1 MDNMQE
7 NTAGIVLEEQE
18 NTVTAAT
25 AENKPRPWYKLPV
38 ITIPA
43 ILVLLVMAYIFATT
57 LVASMQKYSIRKG
70 WLDSPYIGFRHYQT
84 YLANGDVWSTILHT
98 VLARL
103 LVLGVCGGLTAAMC
117 AAYRKMKRPGEVL
130 TIACLWLILAAIPVA
145 APELPGILYLVKAKM
160 TSGELIYLVTVGLQ
174 TLGIFCFITG
184 LFTYLKKDP
193 FHGLLLAAL
202 IWLLGNLS
210 TNAVYV
216 SSTNKNTLLNM
227 QIFYDSLSGGNIGQ
241 GAALSVIKILLQ
253 VLIGIIPAILLCR
266 NTRKKAALT
275 RSTHA
280 EYWLVPVAA
289 IGTAAAL
296 LLAGP
301 AGKIEDQWLKAAVY
315 SLAVAMAGAAVGGMI
330 AYSFVRLMTCMSGRL
345 YTMVAVILSAAMSCV
360 IAEYM
365 AANSLRM
372 IDRPFLYALL
382 SAFDWRMILLMVM
395 ITCALRNT
403 GEKRPVLLASAL
415 ALLAASFTWGELNIA
430 MLYDRASNTI
440 GSLFLAMIKNLDVW
454 WEKEAQI
461 LLVMALPPLLM
472 GTGAAFLMKRAFSA
486 PKE

>member
-7 NTAGIVLEEQE
+7 NTAGIVPEEQE
-18 NTVTAAT
+18 NTVTSAT

-43 ILVLLVMAYIFATT
+43 VLVLLAMAYIFATT

-84 YLANGDVWSTILHT
+84 YLANGDLWSTILHT

-117 AAYRKMKRPGEVL
+117 AAYRKMKKPGEVL

-145 APELPGILYLVKAKM
+145 APEFPGILYLVKAKM

-216 SSTNKNTLLNM
+216 YSTNKNTLLNI
-227 QIFYDSLSGGNIGQ
+227 QIFCDSFRGGNIGQ

-275 RSTHA
+275 RSTRA

-289 IGTAAAL
+289 TGTAAAL

-315 SLAVAMAGAAVGGMI
+315 SLAVAMAGAAVGGVI

-360 IAEYM
+360 IAEFM
-365 AANSLRM
+365 AASSLRM

-395 ITCALRNT
+395 IGSVLRNT
-403 GEKRPVLLASAL
+403 GGKRPVLLASAL

-430 MLYDRASNTI
+430 MLYESASNTI

-461 LLVMALPPLLM
+461 LLVMAVPPLLM
-472 GTGAAFLMKRAFSA
+472 GTGAAFLMKRAFTE